1 MWSEVIWQMHKQHG
15 KFSEKA
21 KVGTGSQGTLPPA
34 SFTHTSNTSSSP
46 TWTSHAP
53 PLLRT
58 PIPAA
63 AASPSQSHPG
73 DCFSCSKGNKR
84 PQPGRGPRLSL
95 RGKEGGSGRP
105 LQCLLHP
112 TACGARLLQLS
123 RDAFHPPHIHLW
135 GRGVQE
141 RDSGVNRPRGVWRW
155 V

>member
-1 MWSEVIWQMHKQHG
+1 MWSKVTWQMHQQHG

-63 AASPSQSHPG
+63 VASPSQSHPG
-73 DCFSCSKGNKR
+73 DSFSCSRGNKR
-84 PQPGRGPRLSL
+84 PQPGKGSPSELAR
-95 RGKEGGSGRP
+95 EGG
-105 LQCLLHP
+105 
-112 TACGARLLQLS
+112 
-123 RDAFHPPHIHLW
+123 
-135 GRGVQE
+135 
-141 RDSGVNRPRGVWRW
+141 
-155 V
+155 